1 MRIALVNVQLL
12 DGNNVVAPLGVLY
25 IAGKLEKDG
34 HTVAVFD
41 GDPDAFPLADE
52 IVAWSPALV
61 GIGFLTASSTRANAL
76 LKVLRARLPKSTYF
90 MAGGVHPTIF
100 PEPTL
105 RLGADVVVTGEGE
118 DTASEVVRLVSEG
131 KRDMRGVAGTVCL
144 APDGSVVDNG
154 ARALMPELSELPRPA
169 RHLIDFTPYLA
180 PPGVIRGYSM
190 SKVATV
196 FSTRGCPYG
205 CIYCG
210 SHNIFGRKIRYR
222 PVEDVVDEIAELKER
237 YGVQGIYFCDDL
249 FTLDKQWVLDFCKE
263 LFARLPGQIKW
274 ACQTRID
281 AVHLEILQ
289 TMRDAGCVQVD
300 FGVESGSE
308 RILKILSRKTPK
320 EKILK
325 AFRTA
330 QSVGLRTC
338 ATFIIGSPEEQ
349 LEDLEASFALAKELN
364 ADFTAF
370 YYATPYPGTK
380 LYDLAIANK
389 WIPENVEFDENWVHR
404 QPNRPVLTINFT
416 AEELIAHRKRMANPF
431 FMRNFVRWQNVPFYA
446 RLVATA
452 LRYPDT
458 IPRALMTVLRSRRLE
473 DGVEHIFSRYQY
485 KKYKEG
491 HDRTVA
497 LRAHP
502 APRPSPLRNRPL
514 STSTI
519 KLAEKQA
526 PAYPSGHRSEGM
538 PGPRKPASLRVLD
551 RSA

>member
-1 MRIALVNVQLL
+1 MRIALINVQLL

-25 IAGKLEKDG
+25 IAGRLEDDG

-41 GDPDAFPLADE
+41 GDPDAFPLGDE
-52 IVAWSPALV
+52 VVAWKPELV
-61 GIGFLTASSTRANAL
+61 GLGFLTAASTRANAL
-76 LKVLRARLPKSTYF
+76 LQSLKRRLPPSVFF

-118 DTASEVVRLVSEG
+118 DTAGEVVARVARGE
-131 KRDMRGVAGTVCL
+131 RDMRGVAGTVCL

-154 ARALMPELSELPRPA
+154 ARALMPELSALPRPA

-222 PVEDVVDEIAELKER
+222 PVEDVVDEIADLR
-237 YGVQGIYFCDDL
+237 RAYGVRGIYFCDDL

-263 LFARLPGQIKW
+263 LSTRMPGQIRW
-274 ACQTRID
+274 ACQTRVD
-281 AVHLEILQ
+281 AVHVEILQ
-289 TMRDAGCVQVD
+289 TMYEAGCVQVD
-300 FGVESGSE
+300 FGVESGSQ
-308 RILKILSRKTPK
+308 RILKILSRKMPK
-320 EKILK
+320 EKILT

-338 ATFIIGSPEEQ
+338 ATFIIGSPEEE
-349 LEDLEASFALAKELN
+349 LDDLEQSFQLAKELR
-364 ADFTAF
+364 ADYTAF

-380 LYDLAIANK
+380 LYDLAVEK
-389 WIPENVEFDENWVHR
+389 QWIPEIVEFDENWVHR

-416 AEELIAHRKRMANPF
+416 ADELIAHRQRMANPF
-431 FMRNFVRWQNVPFYA
+431 FLRNFVRLRNLPFYA
-446 RLVATA
+446 RLAATA

-458 IPRALMTVLRSRRLE
+458 LPRALLATLRSRRLE
-473 DGVEHIFSRYQY
+473 DGVEHVFARYQY
-485 KKYKEG
+485 QKYREG
-491 HDRTVA
+491 QLRTRA
-497 LRAHP
+497 LRE
-502 APRPSPLRNRPL
+502 APRRPPRPARTPSPP
-514 STSTI
+514 
-519 KLAEKQA
+519 AQA
-526 PAYPSGHRSEGM
+526 PEPQPPSYPSGHRTETM
-538 PGPRKPASLRVLD
+538 PGPRKPTALRVI
-551 RSA
+551 SPGAK

>member
-1 MRIALVNVQLL
+1 MRVALVNVQLL

-25 IAGKLEKDG
+25 IAGQLERDG

-52 IVAWSPALV
+52 IVGWRPEIV
-61 GIGFLTASSTRANAL
+61 GIGFLTASSSRAYAL
-76 LKVLRARLPKSTYF
+76 LKVLRARLPREVYV

-118 DTASEVVRLVSEG
+118 DTASEVVRRVAAGE
-131 KRDMRGVAGTVCL
+131 RDMRGVAGTVYL
-144 APDGSVVDNG
+144 DAAGAVVDNG
-154 ARALMPELSELPRPA
+154 ARALMAELAELPRPA

-190 SKVATV
+190 SKVATI

-222 PVEDVVDEIAELKER
+222 PVADVVDEIAELQAT
-237 YGVQGIYFCDDL
+237 YGVRGIYFCDDL
-249 FTLDKQWVLDFCKE
+249 FTLDKGWVVDFCRE
-263 LFARLPGQIKW
+263 LSSRMPGQIRW

-281 AVHLEILQ
+281 AVHLDILQ

-300 FGVESGSE
+300 FGVESGSQ

-320 EKILK
+320 EKILA
-325 AFRTA
+325 AFRAA
-330 QSVGLRTC
+330 QAVGLRTC
-338 ATFIIGSPEEQ
+338 ATFIIGSPEE
-349 LEDLEASFALAKELN
+349 ERADLDESFALAKALR

-389 WIPENVEFDENWVHR
+389 WIDPDAEFDENWVHR
-404 QPNRPVLTINFT
+404 QPNRPVLAIHFT
-416 AEELIAHRKRMANPF
+416 PEELIAHRKRMANPF
-431 FMRNFVRWQNVPFYA
+431 FVRNFVRLRNVPFYA
-446 RLVATA
+446 RLAGTA
-452 LRYPDT
+452 LRYPDA
-458 IPRALMTVLRSRRLE
+458 IPRALGKTLRTRRLE
-473 DGVEHIFSRYQY
+473 DGVEHLFARYQY

-491 HDRTVA
+491 YERSRVI
-497 LRAHP
+497 RARP
-502 APRPSPLRNRPL
+502 AAPPTPVRPRAAPS
-514 STSTI
+514 
-519 KLAEKQA
+519 AA
-526 PAYPSGHRSEGM
+526 PPSYPSGHRLAQM
-538 PGPRKPASLRVLD
+538 PGPRRPTALRVVEG
-551 RSA
+551 A

>member
-25 IAGKLEKDG
+25 IAGQLERDG
-34 HTVAVFD
+34 HTIAVFD
-41 GDPDAFPLADE
+41 GDPGAFPLADE
-52 IVAWSPALV
+52 IVAWKPELV
-61 GIGFLTASSTRANAL
+61 GLGFLTASSSRAYAL
-76 LKVLRARLPKSTYF
+76 LKTLRARLPEQVYF

-100 PEPTL
+100 PEHTL
-105 RLGADVVVTGEGE
+105 RLGADVVITGEGE
-118 DTASEVVRLVSEG
+118 LTASAVVAKVVAGE
-131 KRDMRGVAGTVCL
+131 RDMRGVAGTVCL
-144 APDGSVVDNG
+144 DPDGHVVDNG
-154 ARALMPELSELPRPA
+154 ARALMPELEGLPRPA

-190 SKVATV
+190 EKVATV

-222 PVEDVVDEIAELKER
+222 PVEDVVDEISELKTG

-249 FTLDKQWVLDFCKE
+249 FTLDKQWVIDFCAE
-263 LFARLPGQIKW
+263 LNRRLPGQIRW

-281 AVHLEILQ
+281 AVHLDILR
-289 TMRDAGCVQVD
+289 TMKDAGCVQVD

-349 LEDLEASFALAKELN
+349 LEDLEASFSLAKELQ

-389 WIPENVEFDENWVHR
+389 WIPEDIDFDENWVHR

-431 FMRNFVRWQNVPFYA
+431 FMKNFVRLRNVPFYA
-446 RLVATA
+446 RLLATA

-458 IPRALMTVLRSRRLE
+458 IPRAAMQIARSRRLE
-473 DGVEHIFSRYQY
+473 DGVELLFSRYQY

-491 HDRTVA
+491 YDRTIV
-497 LRAHP
+497 LRARPAP
-502 APRPSPLRNRPL
+502 APRRARDAVSL
-514 STSTI
+514 STQ
-519 KLAEKQA
+519 KLAEKRA
-526 PAYPSGHRSEGM
+526 PAYPSGHREGQQ
-538 PGPRKPASLRVLD
+538 PGQARRPGALRVVEG
-551 RSA
+551 A